1 MRILLGV
8 IGLLLAGLVTAGGI
22 PTVDIP
28 VLIQSTKDYMKDEKQ
43 NIAEKREWVE
53 KKQRDIEEIRE
64 LYDHGKKLKEQ
75 IDSLNGDYAMGM
87 LLDTPGYRY
96 KRRRIA
102 RSFDGIKEG
111 LGTAEEFADEHG
123 VPVDRG
129 RQYITAISI
138 RRAGE
143 QQLARADERI
153 SIAEGMID
161 AIDDD
166 PDNKAALDLNNRLMA
181 EMLISLAED
190 EKTRTLAMLAEND
203 RRLEDLLRRESDRRM
218 AL

>member
-1 MRILLGV
+1 MRISLAI
-8 IGLLLAGLVTAGGI
+8 IGLLFAGLVSAAGI

-28 VLIQSTKDYMKDEKQ
+28 ALIQSTKTFIEEKQ
-43 NIAEKREWVE
+43 QTLQMLEQ
-53 KKQRDIEEIRE
+53 KQRDLEKIRE

-75 IDSLNGDYAMGM
+75 IDSLNGDYALGM
-87 LLDTPGYRY
+87 LMNTPGYRY
-96 KRRRIA
+96 KRRAIG
-102 RSFDGIKEG
+102 RSFDGIKDG
-111 LGTAEEFADEHG
+111 FGTAEEFAAAHD

-129 RQYITAISI
+129 RQYITALSI

-143 QQLARADERI
+143 KQLARADERI

-161 AIDDD
+161 AIDDN
-166 PDNKAALDLNNRLMA
+166 PDNKAALDLNNRAMA
-181 EMLISLAED
+181 EMLISMAED

-203 RRLEDLLRRESDRRM
+203 RRMEDLLRRESDRRM